1 MHTFGYCPNQSSVS
15 PCTSDLK
22 GSRRAVKR
30 NLRKKLGIW
39 TNTGGLGS
47 DPGPIFF
54 WILNKCIHICFSL
67 QCVPQVPSYFK
78 TRVIKHIFQRYGW
91 TKTLPMAEEMKLKF
105 SKGSRLPVCQFPNK
119 AGCSSF
125 RGIEAAEGAGLPLM
139 VHHTMS
145 T

>member
-39 TNTGGLGS
+39 TNTGAWGLTQGRFLLS
-47 DPGPIFF
+47 IEQMYSYMFF
-54 WILNKCIHICFSL
+54 L
-67 QCVPQVPSYFK
+67 QCVPQVPSYLK
-78 TRVIKHIFQRYGW
+78 TRVIKHLFQRYGW

-105 SKGSRLPVCQFPNK
+105 SKGCRLPVCQFK
-119 AGCSSF
+119 QS
-125 RGIEAAEGAGLPLM
+125 
-139 VHHTMS
+139 
-145 T
+145 